1 MMMKTSKL
9 LVALSAVSLASGVAF
24 AQTYNQ
30 QQPATGA
37 TGAKPEATKPAM
49 PSDTSAGFS
58 LSQLDKNNDGAV
70 DKQEARSSATLS
82 EIFDKADTNK
92 DGKLD
97 SGELSAASS
106 MPKSK

>member
-1 MMMKTSKL
+1 MMKTSKIL
-9 LVALSAVSLASGVAF
+9 LALSAVSLASGVAL
-24 AQTYNQ
+24 AQTYT
-30 QQPATGA
+30 QPQPA

-49 PSDTSAGFS
+49 GTTDTSAGFS

-70 DKQEARSSATLS
+70 DKQEAKASPTLPG
-82 EIFDKADTNK
+82 IFDKADTNK